1 MAPESRVYSDAEI
14 LEVARAAQKG
24 GVVFEPGSWAGCLIG
39 VVAKRIFAD
48 KSGLAYPAYG
58 IEIFSAQLGRPWE
71 WVLGAVTGFDTP
83 PGPWVD
89 SPPNP
94 GALNDPEEFLAGFK
108 FGHAARLEF
117 CPEAKRGGP

>member
-1 MAPESRVYSDAEI
+1 MAHEARAYSDAEI
-14 LEVARAAQKG
+14 LEAARAAQKD
-24 GVVFEPGSWAGCLIG
+24 GVVFAPGGWSGCIVG
-39 VVAKRIFAD
+39 VVAKRLLGVAN
-48 KSGLAYPAYG
+48 GLAYPAYG
-58 IEIFSAQLGRPWE
+58 IEIVSAQFGRSWE
-71 WVLGAVTGFDTP
+71 WVLGTITGFDTA

-117 CPEAKRGGP
+117 CPDVKRGGP